1 MFKGNY
7 ITASKRT
14 AKKKFKKFL
23 LTFLSFR
30 IISFANLAHFFLALK
45 AELKKKEAVFENL
58 LRTWAAPQPMSTRG
72 QDEST
77 GTHCNEKRLV
87 VPKAASLETSC

>member
-7 ITASKRT
+7 ITAPKRT
-14 AKKKFKKFL
+14 AKKQTKKQKTTKFL

-45 AELKKKEAVFENL
+45 AELKKKEKGSF
-58 LRTWAAPQPMSTRG
+58 
-72 QDEST
+72 
-77 GTHCNEKRLV
+77 
-87 VPKAASLETSC
+87 